1 MMLRARH
8 ASRSAMTLI
17 EVMVA
22 IAVLGIIAA
31 LTGMTISGTL
41 KAREAL
47 SYNDD
52 MQQSARVALNTITRE
67 LQLGYLTYNR
77 STPNT
82 YRTVFVGKDND
93 PVDEL
98 WFATLAHQRLYR
110 NAKECDQ
117 AEITIWAEPDP
128 YMDGHYVLMH
138 RESPRIDHEP
148 DQDGTIYP
156 LAYGVRQF
164 IVRYLDAKRCMWVEE
179 WDSVNGEESMLDEV
193 PRAAQV
199 VLSLSSIDPD
209 DEDEFIEHTFA
220 TTVILQYGP
229 RATCDLFP
237 GVGEGETN
245 ASEEDPRTG
254 QPSLGA
260 GGGSR
265 GPISAPGGS
274 R

>member
-1 MMLRARH
+1 MRARQG
-8 ASRSAMTLI
+8 MTLI

-22 IAVLGIIAA
+22 MFVLGLIAT

-47 SYNDD
+47 SHNDD
-52 MQQSARVALNTITRE
+52 MQQSARVALGTITRE
-67 LQLGYLTYNR
+67 LQLAYQTFNR

-93 PVDEL
+93 PMDEL
-98 WFATLAHQRLYR
+98 WFATLSHQRLYA

-117 AEITIWAEPDP
+117 TEITIWSEPDP
-128 YMDGHYVLMH
+128 YLDGHYVLMH
-138 RESPRIDHEP
+138 REAPRIDHEP
-148 DQDGTIYP
+148 DKDGVIYP

-164 IVRYLDAKRCMWVEE
+164 IVRYLDPQQCMWVEE
-179 WDSVNGEESMLDEV
+179 WDSVQGEESMLDAV

-209 DEDEFIEHTFA
+209 DEDELIEHTFA
-220 TTVILQYGP
+220 TTVILQYGK

-237 GVGEGETN
+237 GQGDEETN
-245 ASEEDPRTG
+245 AGVEDGRTG
-254 QPSLGA
+254 QPSRNSGR
-260 GGGSR
+260 GGGLGGNS
-265 GPISAPGGS
+265 PITTPGAAG